1 MSGDGRT
8 RGVTLL
14 LAVGLVLLCGAL
26 ATTGLAQDTGDDD
39 RSIDTLVDDIGDQY
53 EATQTAVSMASSPV
67 SPALLGGGLGVG
79 IGAIAGA
86 GFAYR
91 NRGMR

>member
-1 MSGDGRT
+1 VSGDSRT
-8 RGVTLL
+8 RGVAVL

-26 ATTGLAQDTGDDD
+26 AATGLAQDTGDDD
-39 RSIDTLVDDIGDQY
+39 RSIGTLVNDTRDQH
-53 EATQTAVSMASSPV
+53 ESAETAVSMASSPV
-67 SPALLGGGLGVG
+67 GPALLGGGLGVG

-86 GFAYR
+86 GFAYQ